1 MFLENRNLQNI
12 GRIPVAIGISIAVNG
27 ESEKYKGYIAGK
39 RNLIPGR
46 HEVVVKAK
54 VNGNDLQ
61 EGKVILGSNRRTLQG
76 EANLDLR
83 LKSMSL
89 V

>member
-1 MFLENRNLQNI
+1 M
-12 GRIPVAIGISIAVNG
+12 IPVAIGISIAVNG
-27 ESEKYKGYIAGK
+27 EAEKYKGYTAGK

-61 EGKVILGSNRRTLQG
+61 EGKVILGSGGRTL
-76 EANLDLR
+76 
-83 LKSMSL
+83 
-89 V
+89 